1 MKKLLSLFFAFVL
14 CVASAVADEPLR
26 VLAIGNSFSVD
37 AVEQYLHSVA
47 SGAGKS
53 IVIGNLYIGGCSL
66 DRHFE
71 NISND
76 EPAYSYRKIGVDGRA
91 DTVPDCTLRQGL
103 LDEPWDVITFQQA
116 SHYSGQYDTYSHL
129 PELIAIVRE
138 TVGDHPRFL
147 WHMTWAYSTD
157 SDHSGFKNYGND
169 QLQMYEAIVAVAK
182 RIMNENKEL
191 TGIIPCGTA
200 IQDARTTDL
209 RSNGR
214 ELTRDGYHLDRRLGR
229 YIASCT
235 WFGVLFDAP
244 EINTTFIPVRVSDTE
259 AYLAREAA
267 REAILHPFTITSL
280 VK

>member
-1 MKKLLSLFFAFVL
+1 MKKLFSLFYAIAL
-14 CVASAVADEPLR
+14 CVTIAFAGEPLR

-37 AVEQYLHSVA
+37 AAEQYLHSVA
-47 SGAGKS
+47 DGAGQN

-66 DRHFE
+66 DRHFD
-71 NISND
+71 NITND
-76 EPAYSYRKIGVDGRA
+76 KPDYSYRKIGADGRA

-116 SHYSGQYDTYSHL
+116 SHFSGQYETYSHL
-129 PELIAIVRE
+129 PELISMVRDIVGE
-138 TVGDHPRFL
+138 HPRFL

-157 SDHSGFKNYGND
+157 SEHSGFKNYGTD
-169 QLQMYEAIVAVAK
+169 QLQMYEAIVDVAK

-200 IQDARTTDL
+200 IQDARTSEIRAT
-209 RSNGR
+209 GR

-235 WFGVLFDAP
+235 WFGVLFDDP
-244 EINTTFIPVRVSDTE
+244 TITTTFIPARVTDTE
-259 AYLAREAA
+259 ARLAREAA
-267 REAILHPFTITSL
+267 RAAILHPFTITPL
-280 VK
+280 R

>member
-1 MKKLLSLFFAFVL
+1 MKKLLSLFFAVVI
-14 CVASAVADEPLR
+14 CVVSVFADEPLR

-37 AVEQYLHSVA
+37 AAEQYLQSVA
-47 SGAGKS
+47 AGAGKS

-66 DRHFE
+66 DRHFD

-76 EPAYSYRKIGVDGRA
+76 KPAYSYRKISVDGRA

-116 SHYSGQYDTYSHL
+116 SHFSGQYETYSHL
-129 PELIAIVRE
+129 PELIAMVRE
-138 TVGDHPRFL
+138 TVGEHPRFL
-147 WHMTWAYSTD
+147 WHMTWAYSAD
-157 SDHSGFKNYGND
+157 SEHSGFNNYGND
-169 QLQMYEAIVAVAK
+169 QMQMYEAIVAVAK
-182 RIMNENKEL
+182 QILKENKEL
-191 TGIIPCGTA
+191 TGVIPCGTA
-200 IQDARTTDL
+200 IQDARTSLL
-209 RSNGR
+209 RDVGR

-235 WFGVLFDAP
+235 WYGVLFDAP

-267 REAILHPFTITSL
+267 HQAILHPFTITPIQ
-280 VK
+280 K

>member
-1 MKKLLSLFFAFVL
+1 MKKLFSLFYAIAL
-14 CVASAVADEPLR
+14 CVTIAFAGEPLR

-37 AVEQYLHSVA
+37 AAEQYLHSVA
-47 SGAGKS
+47 DGAGQN

-66 DRHFE
+66 DRHFD
-71 NISND
+71 NITND
-76 EPAYSYRKIGVDGRA
+76 KPDYSYRKIGADGRA

-116 SHYSGQYDTYSHL
+116 SHFSGQYETYSHL
-129 PELIAIVRE
+129 PELISMVRDIVGE
-138 TVGDHPRFL
+138 HPRFL

-157 SDHSGFKNYGND
+157 SEHSGFKNYGTD
-169 QLQMYEAIVAVAK
+169 QLQMYEAIVDVAK

-200 IQDARTTDL
+200 IQDARTSEI
-209 RSNGR
+209 RAAGR

-235 WFGVLFDAP
+235 WFGVLFDDP
-244 EINTTFIPVRVSDTE
+244 TITTTFIPARVTDTE
-259 AYLAREAA
+259 ARLAREAA
-267 REAILHPFTITSL
+267 RAAILHPFTITPL
-280 VK
+280 R